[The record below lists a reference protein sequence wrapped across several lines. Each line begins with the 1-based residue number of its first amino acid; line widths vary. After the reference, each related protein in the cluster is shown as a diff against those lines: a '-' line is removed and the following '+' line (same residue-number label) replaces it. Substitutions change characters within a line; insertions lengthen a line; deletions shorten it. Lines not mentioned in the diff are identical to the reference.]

1 MSFLDNVRRLNT
13 SERISKHR
21 ICVPQLQIVRPGCTK
36 PALLNFGY
44 INIKLRCSEVNS
56 KQGKMCRQF
65 FRLLGA
71 NP

>member
-1 MSFLDNVRRLNT
+1 MRFFENVHSRN
-13 SERISKHR
+13 IVPCFSKHR

-44 INIKLRCSEVNS
+44 INIKLRVSELYS

-65 FRLLGA
+65 PGC
-71 NP
+71 